1 MLYDIDRQAAERT
14 RGFVQQMIDDAKS
27 NATVAVAPDLPSAL
41 RGADVVITVFQV
53 GGVEAYAH
61 DVLIPREYG
70 IDQTVGDTLGPGGV
84 FRGLRTVEAMREVAE
99 AMLEHCPDAWLLN
112 YANPMSINCWATD
125 LLGVK
130 VVGLCHSVQG
140 TAELLARELGVP
152 LEEVTFRCAGVN
164 HTAWFT
170 TFARG
175 DEDLIP
181 RIREVMSARHVDRTM
196 PLLPRSDDAYESI
209 ERVRTELM
217 MLTGYFHTE
226 SSHHASEYWAWFRKT
241 PELTEEYLDRRW
253 DYLEVCRSVDADY
266 TNEDVVN
273 DARQHGP
280 IHGGEFAAPIV
291 DSLTTGTPR
300 VVYGNVRN
308 GSSIENLPADAC
320 VEVACVADS
329 TGVRPTRY
337 GSLPSAC
344 AALNE
349 AQITVQRLA
358 VEAAMSGDRD
368 LVHAA
373 IALDPLTSAVL
384 TLPRIHEMVDRMLEA
399 EAPWLPRF
407 AGASAARSVN
417 AGRRDLRLT
426 DWRPE
431 PKLVVPARRVERCP
445 LSRRRRAQPSRPV
458 AIGVGGRRRGSVDG
472 SRRRRAARADGRL
485 QHPRDREPR
494 RPVGR
499 GAEREP
505 RPIRQGSSRTVRDV
519 LSRRLVI
526 RSSVR
531 RRRQRRGGIACGRAC
546 GKERRASR
554 SGRTSGFTYATIEAS

>member
-1 MLYDIDRQAAERT
+1 
-14 RGFVQQMIDDAKS
+14 
-27 NATVAVAPDLPSAL
+27 
-41 RGADVVITVFQV
+41 
-53 GGVEAYAH
+53 
-61 DVLIPREYG
+61 
-70 IDQTVGDTLGPGGV
+70 
-84 FRGLRTVEAMREVAE
+84 LRTAEALREVAE

-140 TAELLARELGVP
+140 TAELLAREIEVP

-181 RIREVMSARHVDRTM
+181 RMREVMRARHVDRTI

-241 PELTEEYLDRRW
+241 PELTAEYLDRRW

-273 DARQHGP
+273 DARLHGP

-329 TGVRPTRY
+329 TGVHPTRY
-337 GSLPSAC
+337 GKLPSAC

-373 IALDPLTSAVL
+373 IALDPLTSAVV
-384 TLPRIHEMVDRMLEA
+384 TLPRIHQMVDRMLEA

-407 AGASAARSVN
+407 AGASA
-417 AGRRDLRLT
+417 LT
-426 DWRPE
+426 R
-431 PKLVVPARRVERCP
+431 
-445 LSRRRRAQPSRPV
+445 
-458 AIGVGGRRRGSVDG
+458 
-472 SRRRRAARADGRL
+472 
-485 QHPRDREPR
+485 
-494 RPVGR
+494 
-499 GAEREP
+499 
-505 RPIRQGSSRTVRDV
+505 
-519 LSRRLVI
+519 
-526 RSSVR
+526 
-531 RRRQRRGGIACGRAC
+531 
-546 GKERRASR
+546 
-554 SGRTSGFTYATIEAS
+554 